1 MQKYITKILGSG
13 TATLIISNNERKD
26 IIRGNVLVGRGIN
39 RAGEG
44 VVRAG
49 HGNKRLII
57 KTKWIFNAVPSF
69 S

>member
-1 MQKYITKILGSG
+1 MQEYITKILGSG

-44 VVRAG
+44 VIKAG
-49 HGNKRLII
+49 HGNKRYNH
-57 KTKWIFNAVPSF
+57 KNKMDF
-69 S
+69 

>member
-1 MQKYITKILGSG
+1 MQEYITKILVSG

-44 VVRAG
+44 VIKAG
-49 HGNKRLII
+49 HGNKRYNH
-57 KTKWIFNAVPSF
+57 KNKMDF
-69 S
+69 

>member
-39 RAGEG
+39 RAGER

-49 HGNKRLII
+49 HGNKRHNH
-57 KTKWIFNAVPSF
+57 KNKMDF
-69 S
+69 